1 VPWNFNLQSDRLL
14 PGLEYLLISVSP
26 WRLALLFFISGVAS
40 CVLLDKLTPGRFVL
54 DRFKRLF
61 VVLLLGMWVINPI
74 QVYVEFLD
82 KGLIE
87 AGYIRFWAESYARAE
102 ISRTGVC
109 PPGITCGSCS
119 TCWSTPLVWLC
130 YSS

>member
-1 VPWNFNLQSDRLL
+1 
-14 PGLEYLLISVSP
+14 
-26 WRLALLFFISGVAS
+26 LALLFFISGVAGRF
-40 CVLLDKLTPGRFVL
+40 LLEKLTPGRFAV

-87 AGYIRFWAESYARAE
+87 RIVAVHGR
-102 ISRTGVC
+102 VH
-109 PPGITCGSCS
+109 
-119 TCWSTPLVWLC
+119 
-130 YSS
+130 SSGCRR